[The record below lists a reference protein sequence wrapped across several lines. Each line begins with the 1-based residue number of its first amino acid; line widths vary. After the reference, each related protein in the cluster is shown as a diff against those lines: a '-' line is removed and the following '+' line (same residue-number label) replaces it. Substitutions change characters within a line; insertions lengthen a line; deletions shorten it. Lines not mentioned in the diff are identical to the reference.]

1 MKAKYYPHVTL
12 LIAGTLSVCPVAL
25 MAIYQGIRTNTPA
38 GSDVIADFTVS
49 PPLQDSAIA
58 SSLSENTTTRGA
70 HRDEIPDRSHRDP
83 DSIAAANPTTTPST
97 QNNADL
103 SEERSPAQVVTETAT
118 AANESG
124 STPPSPIVNEPIGD
138 EPPLHLPSLSSLYAS
153 NTPSTTDSE
162 TVSDAASESS
172 SDITMAD
179 TKTHPDTD
187 TDIVEP
193 ATHSVQHPRQPARHK
208 TGDTRRSKS
217 SEKKQDE
224 MPAEPA
230 VPKMRIASL
239 DPRGQLSG
247 LPALP
252 AAADRTSHA
261 QVREDPAVLE
271 EVVIQTPREGHPVAQ
286 IEDVMAGTNA
296 RGWPVVLVR
305 SDLPDDLWW
314 VQQGVGI
321 QRNTFAARV
330 NFGNTRSLSGT
341 SYRLVVVFLDSQ
353 DEMMRFRLARQ
364 FKELPEGLRRSR
376 EFRYT
381 RN

>member
-1 MKAKYYPHVTL
+1 M
-12 LIAGTLSVCPVAL
+12 
-25 MAIYQGIRTNTPA
+25 
-38 GSDVIADFTVS
+38 
-49 PPLQDSAIA
+49 
-58 SSLSENTTTRGA
+58 
-70 HRDEIPDRSHRDP
+70 
-83 DSIAAANPTTTPST
+83 
-97 QNNADL
+97 
-103 SEERSPAQVVTETAT
+103 
-118 AANESG
+118 
-124 STPPSPIVNEPIGD
+124 
-138 EPPLHLPSLSSLYAS
+138 
-153 NTPSTTDSE
+153 
-162 TVSDAASESS
+162 VSDAVSETSSTTASGITIAD
-172 SDITMAD
+172 SDSDAATTAD
-179 TKTHPDTD
+179 NATATNT
-187 TDIVEP
+187 VEP
-193 ATHSVQHPRQPARHK
+193 STRSVQHPRQSARLK

-230 VPKMRIASL
+230 VPEMRIASL
-239 DPRGQLSG
+239 DTRGLLSG
-247 LPALP
+247 LPTVP

-271 EVVIQTPREGHPVAQ
+271 EVAIQTPREGHPVAQ
-286 IEDVMAGTNA
+286 IEDVIAGTNA

>member
-1 MKAKYYPHVTL
+1 
-12 LIAGTLSVCPVAL
+12 
-25 MAIYQGIRTNTPA
+25 
-38 GSDVIADFTVS
+38 
-49 PPLQDSAIA
+49 
-58 SSLSENTTTRGA
+58 
-70 HRDEIPDRSHRDP
+70 
-83 DSIAAANPTTTPST
+83 
-97 QNNADL
+97 
-103 SEERSPAQVVTETAT
+103 
-118 AANESG
+118 
-124 STPPSPIVNEPIGD
+124 
-138 EPPLHLPSLSSLYAS
+138 
-153 NTPSTTDSE
+153 
-162 TVSDAASESS
+162 
-172 SDITMAD
+172 MAD
-179 TKTHPDTD
+179 TDSGIDTDADTD
-187 TDIVEP
+187 TDTVEP
-193 ATHSVQHPRQPARHK
+193 STHSEQHPRQSARLK
-208 TGDTRRSKS
+208 TGNTRQSKS
-217 SEKKQDE
+217 SEKKQDLA
-224 MPAEPA
+224 PAEPA
-230 VPKMRIASL
+230 VPEMRIASL

-247 LPALP
+247 LSAVP
-252 AAADRTSHA
+252 AAADRTSHT

-286 IEDVMAGTNA
+286 IEDVIAGTNA

-314 VQQGVGI
+314 VQQGVEI